1 MKVKPHSVEE
11 VSIKRFYVPYTVSDD
26 CPKCGKERSTDLD
39 REYLQYPSLK
49 KPNYVSM
56 WCESCRH
63 GWTAWV
69 RLTLDLQPCEPPE
82 DADKDDDWGDE
93 DEDAEAS

>member
-1 MKVKPHSVEE
+1 MKVKPHSVES
-11 VSIKRFYVPYTVSDD
+11 VSIKRFFVPFTVMDD
-26 CPKCGKERSTDLD
+26 CPKCGKERSTDLEQ
-39 REYLQYPSLK
+39 EYLQHPSLK

-56 WCESCRH
+56 WCESCQH

-82 DADKDDDWGDE
+82 EEDE
-93 DEDAEAS
+93 DEGDYESEEIA